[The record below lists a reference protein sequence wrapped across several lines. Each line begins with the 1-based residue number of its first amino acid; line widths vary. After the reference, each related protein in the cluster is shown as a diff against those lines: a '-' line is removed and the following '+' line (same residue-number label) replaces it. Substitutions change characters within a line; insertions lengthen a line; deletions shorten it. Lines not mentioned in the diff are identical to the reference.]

1 MQAIIKTGGKQYRV
15 QEGDIIKVEKLEGE
29 VGDEIIL
36 DEILMAKKGGEESE
50 VLIGSPNLTDFKVK
64 GEILEQ
70 GRGKKIVVFTYKRR
84 KGFKK
89 MKGHRQSFTAI
100 EVKEILGGP
109 EKKEEK
115 ETKPLPEVETE
126 TEQDEKE

>member
-1 MQAIIKTGGKQYRV
+1 MQAILKTGGKQYRV

-36 DEILMAKKGGEESE
+36 DEILMVKKGGEESE
-50 VLIGSPNLTDFKVK
+50 VLIGSPNLSDFKVK

-70 GRGKKIVVFTYKRR
+70 GRGKKILVFTYKRR

-109 EKKEEK
+109 EKKEKKEK
-115 ETKPLPEVETE
+115 KAPPMAETE
-126 TEQDEKE
+126 TEQEEKE